1 MIKSLNNDNIRKDY
15 NDICFYYIVKGN
27 NTIRVLFKHK
37 NKYYLVLKLK
47 NDEITEYE
55 FFNGEDFKQI
65 TDLGVY
71 HNLKFNRLSFFLNVI
86 QIYYIDEND
95 KEYKFIA
102 VDEMLN
108 FI

>member
-27 NTIRVLFKHK
+27 NTIKVLFKHK

-65 TDLGVY
+65 TDLRVY

-102 VDEMLN
+102 VDEIFN